1 MSEISINIKEG
12 KTSFTN
18 ILAKYLHFASNTQ
31 LQPVIS
37 QRFVGN
43 TEVIIPDQ
51 SSRKLY
57 QL

>member
-1 MSEISINIKEG
+1 MENEL
-12 KTSFTN
+12 TN
-18 ILAKYLHFASNTQ
+18 ILAKYLHFASNTL

-43 TEVIIPDQ
+43 TVVIIHDQ